1 MAGIPRTRPWE
12 LSDAL
17 WARAQPL
24 LPAPKPHPKGSRPA
38 RSDREMLGAMLYVL
52 RTGIQWNALPR
63 SIGAS
68 TTVYDRFR
76 AWERAGFFTRL
87 WAAGLSEFD
96 ELVGIDWTWLALDGA
111 MTKAPFVPAATAAAS
126 EAASVG
132 RNPTDRGK
140 PGTKRS
146 ALMSEGHGLP
156 LAVVIAGANR
166 TDMKLVDATLDALVI
181 ARPTPTAAQPQGVCL
196 DKGYDYDAVRDQ
208 LDARG
213 YTPHIRCVGEDRAA
227 AASAR
232 RHAEASDATWRPRR
246 WVVERL
252 QSWLNRSR
260 RLVIRWERLKATY
273 TAFVHL
279 ACALICFQQCDHY
292 RTVFAVSE

>member
-1 MAGIPRTRPWE
+1 MAGVPRTRPWE

-24 LPAPKPHPKGSRPA
+24 LPAPKSYPKGGRPP
-38 RSDREMLGAMLYVL
+38 RSDREMLGAILYVL

-76 AWERAGFFTRL
+76 AWERDGFFTRL
-87 WAAGLSEFD
+87 WAAGLSAFD
-96 ELVGIDWTWLALDGA
+96 ELVGIDWAWLSMDGA
-111 MTKAPFVPAATAAAS
+111 MTKAPFAQAATA
-126 EAASVG
+126 EAEGVG

-146 ALMSEGHGLP
+146 LLRDGHGVP
-156 LAVVIAGANR
+156 LAVAVAGANR
-166 TDMKLVDATLDALVI
+166 TDMKLVVATLDALVI
-181 ARPTPTAAQPQGVCL
+181 ARPTPTGDQPQGVCL
-196 DKGYDYDAVRDQ
+196 DKGYDYDQVRDQVRDQ

-213 YTPHIRCVGEDRAA
+213 YTPHIRAVGEDRAA
-227 AASAR
+227 AAEAR
-232 RHAEASDATWRPRR
+232 RHVAAADPTWRPRR

-252 QSWLNRSR
+252 HSWLNRSR
-260 RLVIRWERLKATY
+260 RLVIRWERLKPTY

-279 ACALICFQQCDHY
+279 ACALICFQQCDRY
-292 RTVFAVSE
+292 RAALAVSE